1 MYSMMRWLLCLV
13 VLAGLTG
20 CGIGPTPSGPSKRGP
35 AVFRL
40 NLGTEPPELDPIRV
54 TDLTSM
60 NVLGQ
65 LQRGLVQFNA
75 HNQVVPAIAQRW
87 TLSPDGKTYRFTLDP
102 KGTWSDGHPVTAQQF
117 VEGWQRA
124 LNKANGSEYAFFLFD
139 VVGAKAYFEGTL
151 TDFTHV
157 GVKALNAHTL
167 QITLVHP
174 VAFFTAL
181 LAAPVTYPARLDVI
195 KRYGDTWTEAG
206 HMPSNGPYVLHQWQ
220 HEEKLV
226 LTPNPRFTST
236 SKPQHPVTV
245 DMVMINDANTSV
257 AMYEQGSLDFI
268 ETPST
273 LPAFEVRRL
282 SPRPDYHSGSLH
294 ALFYLGFNTR
304 KLPFNNKLVR
314 RAFAMATQRG
324 LLPQLLQAGQTPTS
338 GWITPGLSGY
348 NPTVGLAYNPTVA
361 KHLLQQAGYT
371 AQHPLP
377 PITLG
382 FRTMMDI
389 QKECEIVQYSWLKT
403 LGASVK
409 LDNMDWKVYLN
420 RLATDAPPV
429 FRLSWYVDYP
439 DSDSFMSLFTTGNG
453 NNHTGWTNARYDRLV
468 KQASQAQSPTQRA
481 QLYQQAQTLLL
492 NDEAVIVP
500 LYAPKKG
507 YLLNHAFTGLGV
519 NGLNLLNLEGLRLA
533 TPTEKG
539 AGTL

>member
-1 MYSMMRWLLCLV
+1 MRLFLCLLLLV
-13 VLAGLTG
+13 CVTG
-20 CGIGPTPSGPSKRGP
+20 CGLVPIDKGTRGSSAQP
-35 AVFRL
+35 NVFRV

-65 LQRGLVQFNA
+65 LQRGLVQFDA
-75 HNQVVPAIAQRW
+75 HNQIVPAIAKRW
-87 TLSPDGKTYRFTLDP
+87 TLSPDGKTYHFYLDP
-102 KGTWSDGHPVTAQQF
+102 NAVWNDGQPVTAQQF
-117 VEGWQRA
+117 IDGWQRA
-124 LNKANGSEYAFFLFD
+124 LTKVNGSEYAFFLFD

-151 TDFTHV
+151 GDFSNV
-157 GVKALNAHTL
+157 GMKALSTSTL
-167 QITLVHP
+167 RITLAHP
-174 VAFFTAL
+174 VAFFISL
-181 LAAPVTYPARLDVI
+181 LAAPVAYPVRLDVI

-206 HMPSNGPYVLHQWQ
+206 HMPSNGPYYLSQWQ
-220 HEEKLV
+220 HEEKLR
-226 LTPNPRFTST
+226 LIPNPRFKSAM
-236 SKPQHPVTV
+236 KPLHPVVV

-282 SPRPDYHSGSLH
+282 SRRRDFHSGNLH

-304 KLPFNNKLVR
+304 KPPFNNKLVR
-314 RAFAMATQRG
+314 RAFAMATQRS
-324 LLPQLLQAGQTPTS
+324 LLPQLLQAGQSPST
-338 GWITPGLSGY
+338 GWITRGLSGY
-348 NPTVGLAYNPTVA
+348 DPTAGLAYNPTLA
-361 KHLLQQAGYT
+361 KQLLHQMGYDT
-371 AQHPLP
+371 PQHRLP

-389 QKECEIVQYSWLKT
+389 QKECEIIQYSWFKT
-403 LGASVK
+403 LGVSVK

-420 RLATDAPPV
+420 RLAMDAPPV

-453 NNHTGWTNARYDRLV
+453 NNHTGWTNVRYDSLV
-468 KQASQAQSPTQRA
+468 KQARQHQNPTHRKA
-481 QLYQQAQTLLL
+481 LYHQAQTLLL

-507 YLLNHAFTGLGV
+507 YLLNPAFTGIGV
-519 NGLNLLNLEGLRLA
+519 NGLNLLNLEALRRHDKRSTA
-533 TPTEKG
+533 R
-539 AGTL
+539 AI